1 MKIHVFG
8 AAKVVTGS
16 CYLVETEKS
25 KILVDCGLFQ
35 GPKEI
40 TKLNYEP
47 FRFNPKEVSDVIL
60 THAHL
65 DHSGL
70 LPKLVRYGFSGKI
83 WSTAAT
89 RDLTEVILRD
99 TVHIQYD
106 DLRDINRVRAQKGLP
121 PLKELYF
128 TEDVDKTIDSFKIIP
143 YDEMI
148 KITEDISIRLRD
160 AGHILGSAIIE
171 MFVTEKDKSTKI
183 VFSGDLGQWNV
194 PIINDPTLI
203 DSADYVFI
211 ESTYGNRLHE
221 DVALREELLL
231 DAVTTTFERNGK
243 LLIPSFAI
251 ERTQEL
257 LYYFHR
263 FLNQNK
269 FPPEEVFVD
278 SPLAIKA
285 TDVFKKHRECYDSD
299 AVSEFKSV
307 FSFPNLKLLVRKS
320 QSKRVNNYEEPA
332 IIIAGSGMCT
342 GGRIVHHLRHQLWK
356 KENMLLFVGYQ
367 ADGTLGREILD
378 GAKEVEILN
387 EKVKVNAEVR
397 KIESFS
403 AHADSRE
410 LVRWLEGF
418 KQKPKKVFIVH
429 GEEDAIN
436 EFKRQLT
443 NFGFNCYVPSLNETV
458 ELKE

>member
-1 MKIHVFG
+1 MKIHIFG

-16 CYLVETEKS
+16 CYLIETEKS
-25 KILVDCGLFQ
+25 KVLVDCGMFQ

-70 LPKLVRYGFSGKI
+70 LPKLIRYGFNGKI
-83 WSTAAT
+83 WSTGAT
-89 RDLTEVILRD
+89 KDLTEVVLKD

-106 DLRDINRVRAQKGLP
+106 DLRDINRVREKHGLP

-128 TEDVDKTIDSFKIIP
+128 VEDVEKTINSFKTVP

-148 KITEDISIRLRD
+148 RITDDISIRLRD
-160 AGHILGSAIIE
+160 AGHILGSASIE
-171 MFVTEKDKSTKI
+171 MFIEENGKTKKV
-183 VFSGDLGQWNV
+183 VFSGDIGQWNV
-194 PIINDPTLI
+194 PIIKDPTLI
-203 DSADYVFI
+203 ESADYVFI

-221 DVALREELLL
+221 DVPLREQLLL
-231 DAVTTTFERNGK
+231 DAVLTTFERNGK
-243 LLIPSFAI
+243 LIIPSFAI

-269 FPPEEVFVD
+269 FPEEEVFVD
-278 SPLAIKA
+278 SPLAIRA
-285 TDVFKKHRECYDSD
+285 IEVFKKHTECYDKE
-299 AVSEFKSV
+299 ALNEFKSI
-307 FSFPNLKLLVRKS
+307 FGFPNLRLVHSKNESKKL
-320 QSKRVNNYEEPA
+320 NDYEESA

-356 KENMLLFVGYQ
+356 KENMVLFVGYQ
-367 ADGTLGREILD
+367 AEGTLGREILE
-378 GAKEVEILN
+378 GKEEVEILG
-387 EKVKVNAEVR
+387 ETVKVNSEIR

-403 AHADSRE
+403 AHADLRE
-410 LVRWLEGF
+410 LVKWINGF
-418 KQKPKKVFIVH
+418 KEKPNRVFITH
-429 GEEDAIN
+429 GEEEAVN
-436 EFKRQLT
+436 ALKKQLT
-443 NFGFNCYVPSLNETV
+443 NFGFDCHVPSLNEV
-458 ELKE
+458 IEL

>member
-1 MKIHVFG
+1 MRVHVLG

-16 CYLVETEKS
+16 CYLVETKKS
-25 KILVDCGLFQ
+25 RILIDCGMFQ
-35 GPKEI
+35 GPKET

-70 LPKLVRYGFSGKI
+70 LPKLVKYGFSGKI
-83 WSTAAT
+83 WTTSAT
-89 RDLTEVILRD
+89 KDLTEVILKD

-106 DLRDINRVRAQKGLP
+106 DLRDINRVRIKKGLP

-128 TEDVDKTIDSFKIIP
+128 AEDVDKAIKLFKTVS
-143 YDEMI
+143 YDNLY
-148 KITEDISIRLRD
+148 KITEDVSIRLRD

-171 MFVTEKDKSTKI
+171 MFIEENGKTIKV

-194 PIINDPTLI
+194 PIVRDPTLI
-203 DSADYVFI
+203 NSADYVFI

-221 DVALREELLL
+221 DVPLREQLLL
-231 DAVTTTFERNGK
+231 DAIVTTFERNGK
-243 LLIPSFAI
+243 LIIPSFAI

-263 FLNQNK
+263 FLNRGK
-269 FPPEEVFVD
+269 FPEEEVFVD

-285 TDVFKKHRECYDSD
+285 LEVFKNHKECYDKE
-299 AVSEFKSV
+299 ALNEFKSI
-307 FSFPNLKLLVRKS
+307 FGFPNLRLLNRKS
-320 QSKRVNNYEEPA
+320 ESKRLNDFDEPA

-342 GGRIVHHLRHQLWK
+342 GGRVVHHLRHQLWK
-356 KENMLLFVGYQ
+356 KENMILFVGYQ
-367 ADGTLGREILD
+367 AEGTLGREIAD
-378 GAKEVEILN
+378 GNREVEILG
-387 EKVKVNAEVR
+387 ELVEVNAEVR

-403 AHADSRE
+403 AHADARE
-410 LVRWLEGF
+410 LVRWIEGF
-418 KQKPKKVFIVH
+418 KNKPKKVFITH
-429 GEEDAIN
+429 GEENAAN
-436 EFKRQLT
+436 ALKKQLS
-443 NFGFNCYVPSLNETV
+443 NFGFDCYVPSLNETI

>member
-1 MKIHVFG
+1 MKIHIFG

-16 CYLVETEKS
+16 CYLIETEKS
-25 KILVDCGLFQ
+25 KVLVDCGMFQ

-70 LPKLVRYGFSGKI
+70 LPKLIRYGFNGKI
-83 WSTAAT
+83 WSTGAT
-89 RDLTEVILRD
+89 KDLTEVVLKD

-106 DLRDINRVRAQKGLP
+106 DLRDINRVREKHGLP

-128 TEDVDKTIDSFKIIP
+128 VEDVEKTINSFKTVP

-148 KITEDISIRLRD
+148 RITDDISIRLRD
-160 AGHILGSAIIE
+160 AGHILGSASIE
-171 MFVTEKDKSTKI
+171 MFIEENGKTKKV
-183 VFSGDLGQWNV
+183 VFSGDIGQWNV
-194 PIINDPTLI
+194 PIIKDPTLI
-203 DSADYVFI
+203 ESADYVFI

-221 DVALREELLL
+221 DVPLREQLLL
-231 DAVTTTFERNGK
+231 DAILTTFERNGK
-243 LLIPSFAI
+243 LIIPSFAI

-269 FPPEEVFVD
+269 FPEEEVFVD
-278 SPLAIKA
+278 SPLAIRA
-285 TDVFKKHRECYDSD
+285 IEVFKKHTECYDKE
-299 AVSEFKSV
+299 ALNEFKSI
-307 FSFPNLKLLVRKS
+307 FGFPNLRLVHSKNESKKL
-320 QSKRVNNYEEPA
+320 NDYEESA

-356 KENMLLFVGYQ
+356 KENMVLFVGYQ
-367 ADGTLGREILD
+367 AEGTLGREILE
-378 GAKEVEILN
+378 GKEEVEILGEN
-387 EKVKVNAEVR
+387 VKVNAEVR

-403 AHADSRE
+403 AHADLRE
-410 LVRWLEGF
+410 LVKWINGF
-418 KQKPKKVFIVH
+418 KEKPNRVFITH
-429 GEEDAIN
+429 GEEEAVN
-436 EFKRQLT
+436 ALKKQLT
-443 NFGFNCYVPSLNETV
+443 NFGFDCHVPSLNEV
-458 ELKE
+458 IEL

>member
-1 MKIHVFG
+1 MKIHIFG

-16 CYLVETEKS
+16 CYLIETEKS
-25 KILVDCGLFQ
+25 KVLVDCGMFQ

-70 LPKLVRYGFSGKI
+70 LPKLIRYGFNGKI
-83 WSTAAT
+83 WSTGAT
-89 RDLTEVILRD
+89 KDLTEVVLKD

-106 DLRDINRVRAQKGLP
+106 DLRDINRVREKHGLP

-128 TEDVDKTIDSFKIIP
+128 VEDVEKTINSFKTVP

-148 KITEDISIRLRD
+148 RITDDISIRLRD
-160 AGHILGSAIIE
+160 AGHILGSASIE
-171 MFVTEKDKSTKI
+171 MFIEENGKTKKV
-183 VFSGDLGQWNV
+183 VFSGDIGQWNV
-194 PIINDPTLI
+194 PIIKDPTLI
-203 DSADYVFI
+203 ESADYVFI

-221 DVALREELLL
+221 DVPLREQLLL
-231 DAVTTTFERNGK
+231 DAILTTFERNGK
-243 LLIPSFAI
+243 LIIPSFAI

-269 FPPEEVFVD
+269 FPEEEVFVD
-278 SPLAIKA
+278 SPLAIRA
-285 TDVFKKHRECYDSD
+285 IEVFKKHTECYDKE
-299 AVSEFKSV
+299 ALNEFKSI
-307 FSFPNLKLLVRKS
+307 FGFPNLRLVHSKNESKKL
-320 QSKRVNNYEEPA
+320 NDYEESA

-342 GGRIVHHLRHQLWK
+342 GGRVVHHLRHQLWK
-356 KENMLLFVGYQ
+356 KENMVLFVGYQ
-367 ADGTLGREILD
+367 AEGTLGREILE
-378 GAKEVEILN
+378 GKEEVEILGEN
-387 EKVKVNAEVR
+387 VKVNAEIR

-403 AHADSRE
+403 AHADLRE
-410 LVRWLEGF
+410 LVKWINGF
-418 KQKPKKVFIVH
+418 KEKPNRVFITH
-429 GEEDAIN
+429 GEEEAVN
-436 EFKRQLT
+436 ALKKQLT
-443 NFGFNCYVPSLNETV
+443 NFGFDCHVPSLNEV
-458 ELKE
+458 IEL

>member
-1 MKIHVFG
+1 MKIHIFG

-16 CYLVETEKS
+16 CYLIETEKS
-25 KILVDCGLFQ
+25 KVLVDCGMFQ

-70 LPKLVRYGFSGKI
+70 LPKLIRYGFNGKI
-83 WSTAAT
+83 WSTGAT
-89 RDLTEVILRD
+89 KDLTEVVLKD

-106 DLRDINRVRAQKGLP
+106 DLRDINRVREKHGLP

-128 TEDVDKTIDSFKIIP
+128 VEDVEKTINSFKTVP

-148 KITEDISIRLRD
+148 RITDDISIRLRD
-160 AGHILGSAIIE
+160 AGHILGSASIE
-171 MFVTEKDKSTKI
+171 MFIEENGKTKKV
-183 VFSGDLGQWNV
+183 VFSGDIGQWNV
-194 PIINDPTLI
+194 PIIKDPTLI
-203 DSADYVFI
+203 ESADYVFI

-221 DVALREELLL
+221 DVPLREQLLL
-231 DAVTTTFERNGK
+231 DAILTTFERNGK
-243 LLIPSFAI
+243 LIIPSFAI

-269 FPPEEVFVD
+269 FPEEEVFVD
-278 SPLAIKA
+278 SPLAIRA
-285 TDVFKKHRECYDSD
+285 IEVFKKHTECYDKE
-299 AVSEFKSV
+299 ALNEFKSI
-307 FSFPNLKLLVRKS
+307 FGFPNLRLVHSKNESKKL
-320 QSKRVNNYEEPA
+320 NDYEESA

-356 KENMLLFVGYQ
+356 KENMVLFVGYQ
-367 ADGTLGREILD
+367 AEGTLGREILE
-378 GAKEVEILN
+378 GKEEVEILG
-387 EKVKVNAEVR
+387 ETVKVNSEIR

-403 AHADSRE
+403 AHADLRE
-410 LVRWLEGF
+410 LVKWINGF
-418 KQKPKKVFIVH
+418 KEKPNRVFITH
-429 GEEDAIN
+429 GEEEAVN
-436 EFKRQLT
+436 ALKKQLT
-443 NFGFNCYVPSLNETV
+443 NFGFDCHVPSLNEV
-458 ELKE
+458 IEL

>member
-1 MKIHVFG
+1 MKIHIFG

-16 CYLVETEKS
+16 CYLIETEKS
-25 KILVDCGLFQ
+25 KVLVDCGMFQ

-70 LPKLVRYGFSGKI
+70 LPKLIRYGFNGKI
-83 WSTAAT
+83 WSTGAT
-89 RDLTEVILRD
+89 KDLTEVVLKD

-106 DLRDINRVRAQKGLP
+106 DLRDINRVREKHGLP

-128 TEDVDKTIDSFKIIP
+128 VEDVEKTINSFKTVP

-148 KITEDISIRLRD
+148 RITDDISIRLRD
-160 AGHILGSAIIE
+160 AGHILGSASIE
-171 MFVTEKDKSTKI
+171 MFIEENGKTKKV
-183 VFSGDLGQWNV
+183 VFSGDIGQWNV
-194 PIINDPTLI
+194 PIIKDPTLI
-203 DSADYVFI
+203 ESADYVFI

-221 DVALREELLL
+221 DVPLREQLLL
-231 DAVTTTFERNGK
+231 DAILTTFERNGK
-243 LLIPSFAI
+243 LIIPSFAI

-269 FPPEEVFVD
+269 FPEEEVFVD
-278 SPLAIKA
+278 SPLAIRA
-285 TDVFKKHRECYDSD
+285 IEVFKKHTECYDKE
-299 AVSEFKSV
+299 ALNEFKSI
-307 FSFPNLKLLVRKS
+307 FGFPNLRLVHSKNESKKL
-320 QSKRVNNYEEPA
+320 NDYEESA

-342 GGRIVHHLRHQLWK
+342 GGRVVHHLRHQLWK
-356 KENMLLFVGYQ
+356 KENMVLFVGYQ
-367 ADGTLGREILD
+367 AEGTLGREILE
-378 GAKEVEILN
+378 GKEEVEILG
-387 EKVKVNAEVR
+387 ETVKVNSEIR

-403 AHADSRE
+403 AHADLRE
-410 LVRWLEGF
+410 LVKWINGF
-418 KQKPKKVFIVH
+418 KEKPNRVFITH
-429 GEEDAIN
+429 GEEEAVN
-436 EFKRQLT
+436 ALKKQLT
-443 NFGFNCYVPSLNETV
+443 NFGFDCHVPSLNEV
-458 ELKE
+458 IEL